1 MCSAGRSHA
10 SLSPRWRGQ
19 HQNTPAQ
26 SHLRAQGSMPV
37 VVLRLAD
44 GDEHLHLVV
53 NEVGEVI
60 LDNGP
65 AFVRPGLWPNQAGPG
80 DARCVQQSIL
90 CSERT
95 TRGSLRFSNFLLPRV
110 APSTLPDRITICC
123 LFRCGGPS
131 GKKKG
136 KWPARAV
143 RVCEKGR
150 EANDLAAVGT
160 RHNSICQ
167 PFHLSSTPL
176 CCQAVSP

>member
-1 MCSAGRSHA
+1 M
-10 SLSPRWRGQ
+10 
-19 HQNTPAQ
+19 
-26 SHLRAQGSMPV
+26 

-95 TRGSLRFSNFLLPRV
+95 TRGSLRFSNFIAARGTLNPARPYYYMLLVPLWGSV
-110 APSTLPDRITICC
+110 W
-123 LFRCGGPS
+123 
-131 GKKKG
+131 KKK
-136 KWPARAV
+136 KVACACRACARERA
-143 RVCEKGR
+143 
-150 EANDLAAVGT
+150 
-160 RHNSICQ
+160 
-167 PFHLSSTPL
+167 
-176 CCQAVSP
+176 

>member
-1 MCSAGRSHA
+1 M
-10 SLSPRWRGQ
+10 
-19 HQNTPAQ
+19 
-26 SHLRAQGSMPV
+26 V
-37 VVLRLAD
+37 VLAD

-95 TRGSLRFSNFLLPRV
+95 TRGSSRFSNFLLPRV

-131 GKKKG
+131 EKKG

-143 RVCEKGR
+143 RVCQKGR
-150 EANDLAAVGT
+150 GENDLAG
-160 RHNSICQ
+160 RNNSSCQ
-167 PFHLSSTPL
+167 PVHLSPTPH
-176 CCQAVSP
+176 CRQALVLLLMSMTHAQTPQSGGS